1 MTTAIAPLTL
11 TLPFPDHGLTK
22 NRSRSGYGSQWG
34 MLRKIE
40 EAQQAA
46 VLAAK
51 THPALKGDDP
61 YFPDAEP
68 LFAVIRAERHKR
80 GQRWDYGGM
89 VEATKPYVDALQG
102 WVYPNDRQVIGSLV
116 LWDKKPTGRGIITI
130 TFLPVS
136 DAVLFDQERIN
147 CPLCGTLLTAE

>member
-1 MTTAIAPLTL
+1 MSEEAMTTAIAPLTL

-22 NRSRSGYGSQWG
+22 NRSRSGFGSQWG

-40 EAQQAA
+40 EAQQQA
-46 VLAAK
+46 VLAAVA
-51 THPALKGDDP
+51 HPALTRDAP
-61 YFPDAEP
+61 YFPSADP

-89 VEATKPYVDALQG
+89 VEASKPYVDALQG

-116 LWDKKPTGRGIITI
+116 LWDTTPTGRGVIHV
-130 TFLPVS
+130 TFLPAAALLAVIADMKTDE
-136 DAVLFDQERIN
+136 DA
-147 CPLCGTLLTAE
+147 A